1 MAKKATRSRGKFVVL
16 IRTADGSAIDGASL
30 RERTLDGGVGGVK
43 DRRAA
48 GRLAFYWLH
57 DNGHAVR
64 PEATRLAAKLEE
76 GGSVDA
82 GRFRLTITEQ

>member
-1 MAKKATRSRGKFVVL
+1 MAKKATRSRGKFVVEVQDPVT
-16 IRTADGSAIDGASL
+16 RTV
-30 RERTLDGGVGGVK
+30 RTLDGGVGGVK

-64 PEATRLAAKLEE
+64 PEATRLATKLEE

>member
-16 IRTADGSAIDGASL
+16 VYCKEAAIV
-30 RERTLDGGVGGVK
+30 ERTLDGGVGGVK

-48 GRLAFYWLH
+48 ARLAFYWLH

-82 GRFRLTITEQ
+82 GRFRLTITEK

>member
-1 MAKKATRSRGKFVVL
+1 MAKKATRSRGKFVVQVQNFTEGNGL
-16 IRTADGSAIDGASL
+16 ARI
-30 RERTLDGGVGGVK
+30 LDGGVGGVK

-48 GRLAFYWLH
+48 GRLAFYWLY